1 MTTQTTRRALIGGA
15 SLVGVALIA
24 PAFAATPA
32 ASATVS
38 RAAWEAA
45 LARRDAAWSEWDA
58 RMTVFDRAATAY
70 FADKTPVNDAEYDR
84 AEAEEGRFCN
94 LDSEARLA
102 LNATPAPDTAAAIY
116 KLEEAIKWH
125 LPTSFAV
132 ADLRRLAKLE
142 G

>member
-1 MTTQTTRRALIGGA
+1 MAGTQSTRRALIGG
-15 SLVGVALIA
+15 VGLAGIALIA
-24 PAFAATPA
+24 PAIAATPA
-32 ASATVS
+32 TAG
-38 RAAWEAA
+38 RAEWEAA

-58 RMTVFDRAATAY
+58 RMTAFDRAATAY

-102 LNATPAPDTAAAIY
+102 LNATPAPDTVAAIY